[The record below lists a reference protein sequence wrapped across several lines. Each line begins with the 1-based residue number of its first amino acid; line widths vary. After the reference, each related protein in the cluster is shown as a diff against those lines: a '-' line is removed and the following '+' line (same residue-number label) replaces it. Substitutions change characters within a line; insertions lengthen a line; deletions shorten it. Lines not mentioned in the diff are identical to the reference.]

1 MSHLLSLLEH
11 ESLARPGESDES
23 RMRAIAVRL
32 IDEAGI
38 TEPPVDVELIASLLD
53 IGDIVPASELDVP
66 GCLLP
71 GLKGSTI
78 LVRAEDP
85 ETRQR
90 FTICHECAHTFFPG
104 FRVATQFRCA
114 PAPTGQAGRNVE
126 LLCDV
131 AASELLLPQRLLGP
145 RAEDA
150 GFSLHAVRDLAAEFQ
165 ASLVATAIA
174 TTTCTAQP
182 AAVLAFEVMQKP
194 TEYGTLAAPKLRLK
208 FAVRSGPWPYFLRH
222 KSASDNDPFDRANQ
236 GESVV
241 EKGIVLRGI
250 VARPVK
256 VDLCA
261 EPAPYHDGSDH
272 RQRVIALLRRS
283 PHGATSRA

>member
-1 MSHLLSLLEH
+1 MLSLLER
-11 ESLARPGESDES
+11 ERLARPAESDES
-23 RMRAIAVRL
+23 RVRAIAARM
-32 IDEAGI
+32 IKEAGI
-38 TEPPVDVELIASLLD
+38 DEPPVNVALVASLLD
-53 IGDIVPASELDVP
+53 IGDIIHASELDVP

-90 FTICHECAHTFFPG
+90 FTIYHECGHTFFPG
-104 FRVATQFRCA
+104 FRLATQFRCT
-114 PAPTGQAGRNVE
+114 PVLVGQAGRTVE
-126 LLCDV
+126 QLCDA
-131 AASELLLPQRLLGP
+131 AASELLLPRRLLGP

-150 GFSLHAVRDLAAEFQ
+150 GFSLRSVRDLAAEFQ

-174 TTTCTAQP
+174 VTMCSAQHS
-182 AAVLAFEVMQKP
+182 AVLTFEVMQKP

-208 FAVRSGPWPYFLRH
+208 SAMHSGPWPFFRRH
-222 KSASDNDPFDRANQ
+222 KSASRNDPFDRANQ

-241 EKGIVLRGI
+241 ETGLVLRGI
-250 VARPVK
+250 VATPTM

-261 EPAPYHDGSDH
+261 EPAPYFDGNDH
-272 RQRVIALLRRS
+272 HQRVIAILRHS
-283 PHGATSRA
+283 GHGATGRG